1 MAQRFGYSQQPY
13 NNASPKPI
21 SAAHTNNI
29 LNNYHQDEVVHA
41 LMTQLREKD
50 AQISTLSNQRV
61 LLVQEKQT
69 AGQTVRQYQSKV
81 DSQNKMLAERDT
93 KIAVLQNKLQGSGL
107 AIAEANLDHLT
118 EKNAEYKCVLQERDD
133 ELTHLRPLL
142 NQLQAKIEEYA
153 EKESLSHSQQLEN
166 ELIKVRSE
174 LEVAIELTNIANTTI
189 EEQEKKIKSKEWMIK
204 SLQEAAAD
212 QRSRENK
219 LQVHADKLDET
230 VHEYNTKFE
239 GKGVDV
245 PMLLA
250 KLKDYEV
257 RTKDLQGQIRRLTNK
272 KLNELVIHS
281 SSKSEVDNEEENDN
295 PAKDLSNDSH
305 TSETSSFRHDDDD
318 TLDDSVENEDEDDED
333 DDNIHPLFSN
343 KSAQDDDMQDEDVL
357 SDFLSDVQV
366 GIETLEM
373 QSWTAC
379 CVTERSSPLNLDGSR
394 QSGRVQVLPIPKNN
408 KEEGY
413 DPTSTYS
420 SRTM

>member
-1 MAQRFGYSQQPY
+1 MTQRFGYG
-13 NNASPKPI
+13 ASPNPNI

-29 LNNYHQDEVVHA
+29 LNNYHQDDVVHA
-41 LMTQLREKD
+41 LMIQLREKD
-50 AQISTLSNQRV
+50 AQISTLSNQRI

-69 AGQTVRQYQSKV
+69 AEQTVRQYQSKV

-189 EEQEKKIKSKEWMIK
+189 DEQEKKIKSKEWMIK
-204 SLQEAAAD
+204 SLQEAASE

-250 KLKDYEV
+250 KLKDYEI

-281 SSKSEVDNEEENDN
+281 SSKPGVDNEEENDN
-295 PAKDLSNDSH
+295 PAKGPSDDSL
-305 TSETSSFRHDDDD
+305 TSETSSCRHDDDD
-318 TLDDSVENEDEDDED
+318 TLDDSIDNEEEGDED
-333 DDNIHPLFSN
+333 DDNMYPLFSN

-394 QSGRVQVLPIPKNN
+394 QSGGVQVLPIPKNN
-408 KEEGY
+408 KGEGGY
-413 DPTSTYS
+413 NPTTTYS
-420 SRTM
+420 SQTM

>member
-1 MAQRFGYSQQPY
+1 MTQRFGYG
-13 NNASPKPI
+13 ASPKPNI

-41 LMTQLREKD
+41 LMIQLREKD
-50 AQISTLSNQRV
+50 AQISTLSNQRI

-69 AGQTVRQYQSKV
+69 AEQTVRQYQSKV

-204 SLQEAAAD
+204 SLQEAASE

-295 PAKDLSNDSH
+295 PAKDPSNDSL

-318 TLDDSVENEDEDDED
+318 TLDDSIDNEEEGDED

-394 QSGRVQVLPIPKNN
+394 QSGGVQVLPIPKNN
-408 KEEGY
+408 KGEGGY
-413 DPTSTYS
+413 NPTTTYS
-420 SRTM
+420 SQTM